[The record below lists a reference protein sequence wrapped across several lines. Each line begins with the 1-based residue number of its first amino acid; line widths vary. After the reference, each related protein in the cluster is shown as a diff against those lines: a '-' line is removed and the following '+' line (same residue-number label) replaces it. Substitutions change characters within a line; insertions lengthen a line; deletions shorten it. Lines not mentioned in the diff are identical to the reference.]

1 VPNPSI
7 VVLTAAIHNAKS
19 RCGTTRVVLI
29 DGPAGSGKT
38 TIANRLAIALG
49 GRASGGAGT
58 FDPAEPLPADA
69 PVQILHGDDMYE
81 GWSGLATLD
90 TILLDQVL
98 EPLARGDAAGFRM
111 WDWVADR
118 RSHLISVPARPY
130 VIIEGVGVA
139 LPRARKLAALTIW
152 VEAPWEVRL
161 ARGQARDGNDYDVTE
176 KWRTFD
182 AEEQALHERS
192 GTRAAADFRV
202 DGTQPVPDRPAQ
214 DSS

>member
-1 VPNPSI
+1 MPNPSI
-7 VVLTAAIHNAKS
+7 GELVAAIRNAPA
-19 RCGTTRVVLI
+19 RCGTARVVLI

-38 TIANRLAIALG
+38 TLANRLAVELG
-49 GRASGGAGT
+49 GAASGGAGT
-58 FDPAEPLPADA
+58 FDPDAPLPVDA
-69 PVQILHGDDMYE
+69 PVQIIHGDDMYE
-81 GWSGLATLD
+81 GWSGLAMLD

-98 EPLARGDAAGFRM
+98 EPLARGEVGGFRM

-118 RSHLISVPARPY
+118 RSHLIPVPPRAY
-130 VIIEGVGVA
+130 LIIEGVGVA
-139 LPRARKLAALTIW
+139 LPRARVLATLTVW

-192 GTRAAADFRV
+192 GTRAAAAFHI
-202 DGTQPVPDRPAQ
+202 DGTQPVPD
-214 DSS
+214 